1 MPWRASM
8 QELLGAR
15 RRHEQREAFASIRD
29 ARIARAE
36 ARARAQER
44 LARQDC
50 RPFADIDVTANKP
63 SRENAA

>member
-1 MPWRASM
+1 MPLRPFFAA
-8 QELLGAR
+8 LLNAD
-15 RRHEQREAFASIRD
+15 RHLQREAFSEIRD

-63 SRENAA
+63 KRENAA